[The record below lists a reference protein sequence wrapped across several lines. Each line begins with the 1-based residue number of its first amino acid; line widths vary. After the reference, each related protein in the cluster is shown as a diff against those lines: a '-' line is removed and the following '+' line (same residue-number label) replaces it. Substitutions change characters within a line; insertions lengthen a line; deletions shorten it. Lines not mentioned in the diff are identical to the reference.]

1 VTQLE
6 GLLLESTWTGSSFQI
21 WLAYSRIERSLLK
34 KPQRAVLSADIV
46 IQRCGSRQAAST
58 AFCARR

>member
-6 GLLLESTWTGSSFQI
+6 GLLLESTWTGASFQI

-34 KPQRAVLSADIV
+34 
-46 IQRCGSRQAAST
+46 
-58 AFCARR
+58 